1 MTRNDRATTTPEQPR
16 STPEPPRGWVSR
28 EERQL
33 ALGGL
38 AGFFALGLYAALF
51 VVIGHVLWS

>member
-1 MTRNDRATTTPEQPR
+1 MPPPR
-16 STPEPPRGWVSR
+16 QIGASTPEPPRGWVSR